1 VSVGSIVR
9 TASTSVAWNWTIPN
23 RSRRSR
29 LAQSLEQLPARPI
42 LRASESVRQVVPDGS
57 VCRASVC
64 ASTVAVG
71 PMTGSHQ
78 AMSSESVRWVP
89 RRCLKRYIARNVW
102 RLLYTR
108 AHESLLDRHGRIGR
122 SEDWSVLKDSVML
135 ETRCLPSSGTLGA
148 SSCCEGPLLA
158 DGCKPSATQSGQAM
172 ERFHVPTMYQHH
184 GKQW

>member
-1 VSVGSIVR
+1 MCPGFARSACLIAGQVSAWGSLASWRSVREGSIVR
-9 TASTSVAWNWTIPN
+9 TVSTSVAWNWTMPN

-78 AMSSESVRWVP
+78 ANVVGVGSVGAGCGVAADVEGVGSFGGVHGVSFRPGGAPGRVVADFPEADDASLHPPAGRQRP
-89 RRCLKRYIARNVW
+89 RRWL
-102 RLLYTR
+102 RLR
-108 AHESLLDRHGRIGR
+108 
-122 SEDWSVLKDSVML
+122 
-135 ETRCLPSSGTLGA
+135 
-148 SSCCEGPLLA
+148 
-158 DGCKPSATQSGQAM
+158 
-172 ERFHVPTMYQHH
+172 
-184 GKQW
+184 